1 MAKSPLDSYRDV
13 QKESLSGR
21 ELEASVLN
29 KAASILAEVQATW
42 NAPDLPSRL
51 DFALRFNQQLWTL
64 FQAGILEADNPLPME
79 VKQNILALAN
89 FVDTRTYKVMADPSP
104 EKLYMLI
111 RINHNIAAG
120 LIGSAE
126 PTQPGQK

>member
-1 MAKSPLDSYRDV
+1 MAKNPLDSYRDV

-29 KAASILAEVQATW
+29 KAATILAEVQQNW
-42 NAPDLPSRL
+42 HAPDLTARL

-64 FQAGILEADNPLPME
+64 FQAEIMEESNPLPME

-104 EKLYMLI
+104 EKLDMLI

-120 LIGSAE
+120 LVGNTE
-126 PTQPGQK
+126 PTQSGQK